1 MIVKNQLF
9 VNGFSRCFFDGGFID
24 LRNAVIL
31 AILFFKMMIFFDK
44 CIVKIDGS
52 FASQLGDQLFILT
65 VSNKLKIL
73 VGVVLETEIEVVIAD
88 LSAGTERHS
97 FSVVGR

>member
-9 VNGFSRCFFDGGFID
+9 INGFSRCFFDGGFIN
-24 LRNAVIL
+24 LRNPVIL
-31 AILFFKMMIFFDK
+31 AVLFFKMMIFFDK

-52 FASQLGDQLFILT
+52 FASQVGNQLFILS

-73 VGVVLETEIEVVIAD
+73 VGVVLETEIEIVIAD
-88 LSAGTERHS
+88 RGAGTERNP
-97 FSVVGR
+97 FPVIGC